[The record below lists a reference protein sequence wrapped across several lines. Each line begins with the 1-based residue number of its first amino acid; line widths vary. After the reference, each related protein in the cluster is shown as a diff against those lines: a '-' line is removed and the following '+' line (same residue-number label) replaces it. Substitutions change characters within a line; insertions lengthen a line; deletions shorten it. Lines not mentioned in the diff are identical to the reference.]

1 MAFDDS
7 QIDLKKQQAELKI
20 QQAEYGVL
28 QFFRT
33 MPLWWRWTSAIA
45 IILII
50 PGFFISKYTTSAI
63 YSYQFVKNEVLVHV
77 AQVSTLP
84 VKVENTGA
92 VLINGTNYAAYA
104 QIKNQNSSQA
114 SPDLNY
120 TFHFLDASGN
130 ELNSSSGTD
139 TLLPGEEK
147 YIVVPRVTLK
157 SAPASITVDVTP
169 GSWQS
174 RTNIPNIT
182 LISNMPTGSD
192 VVEGGY
198 GVNAT
203 VLNQSLFTL
212 GTITINGF
220 AYNSSGTIIAIMQTT
235 VNTVSAQENR
245 AYRLFWPVAI
255 QNSVASIKVFPET
268 NYLDTSNVQ

>member
-1 MAFDDS
+1 MAFDDP
-7 QIDLKKQQAELKI
+7 QLDLKKQQAELKI
-20 QQAEYGVL
+20 QQTEYSIL

-33 MPLWWRWTSAIA
+33 MPIWWRWLSASA

-50 PGFFISKYTTSAI
+50 PGFFISKYTTSAV
-63 YSYQFVKNEVLVHV
+63 YSYTLAKTEVLVHT
-77 AQVSTLP
+77 AQVVSLP
-84 VKVENTGA
+84 VKVENTAA

-104 QIKNQNSSQA
+104 QVKNQNSSQA

-120 TFHFLDASGN
+120 TFHFLDTNGV
-130 ELNSSSGTD
+130 ELNTSSGTD

-157 SAPASITVDVTP
+157 SAPAKITVDITP
-169 GSWQS
+169 GTWQN

-182 LISNMPTGSD
+182 FISNTPNGAD
-192 VVEGGY
+192 VPEGGY
-198 GVNAT
+198 AINAT
-203 VLNQSLFTL
+203 VLNQSMYTL

-220 AYNSSGTIIAIMQTT
+220 AYNASGQLIAIMQTT
-235 VNTVSAQENR
+235 VNTVSPQENR

-255 QNSVASIKVFPET
+255 ANSVANIKVFPET
-268 NYLDTSNVQ
+268 NSLDSSNVQ